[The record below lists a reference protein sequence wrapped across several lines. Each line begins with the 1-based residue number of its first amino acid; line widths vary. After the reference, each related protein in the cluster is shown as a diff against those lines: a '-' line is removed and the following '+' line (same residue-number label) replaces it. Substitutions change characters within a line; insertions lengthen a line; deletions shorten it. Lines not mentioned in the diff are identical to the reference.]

1 MPTVSVTSVSE
12 KQKKKRIIIQNK
24 VLELMDKLELSEKDI
39 KDGKKSYNRQVWEER
54 FRTMSDLD
62 FHKMMIQ
69 MKEKRGYCFTYEAD
83 SLATKN
89 KTNMTVNKLDKIA
102 KEYGYKLRE
111 YVMFPHKNRA
121 NPDNPM
127 ISRSP
132 LPILVLTV
140 KRLQQMLTKKN
151 KITADNSVTNYIT
164 GQVTNDSKAA
174 RLSNTQTY
182 SLITTN
188 QLNSIK
194 EFLSI
199 RADDETSKRELYR
212 DIEKTG
218 VAKLS
223 NYDLKSENKQSIQA
237 MEVFLRASGLYT
249 NILRASGFVEVKNK
263 KSIESLTENID
274 DMNKNDLYS
283 HKMIIFG
290 EMHKDAERIK
300 ETNKIISEYRPNY
313 LLHEMVDPGDIV
325 SPVEAKRRITSN
337 NVVNKIGVNIIDL
350 YKLAQYNKITLVG
363 IDVDYDL
370 VNKTN
375 DTRKQFALREHKMLE
390 HINQFYALDGIKIA
404 VVVGDTHLRFL
415 PTKELGD
422 KSPIVEQYLD
432 DDMVLILRTKNREID
447 IEQQL
452 KFIFSKIQDKN
463 NVLMQYIA
471 VYLDEINKAEIIGKI
486 EYVKVPGMEEYGY
499 FVDIVINREYR
510 DFIKDYTVLAN
521 YLRNYTK
528 NPLNTPLFIL
538 TTKEIS
544 NIYSFKEIDINS
556 INTLDSTVKVK
567 LKDKVIARIL

>member
-1 MPTVSVTSVSE
+1 MANVSITSVSE

-24 VLELMDKLELSEKDI
+24 VLELMDKLELSDKDL

-62 FHKMMIQ
+62 FHKMMVQ
-69 MKEKRGYCFTYEAD
+69 MKEKKGFCFSFEAD
-83 SLATKN
+83 SVATKN
-89 KTNMTVNKLDKIA
+89 KSNMTVNKLDKIA

-182 SLITTN
+182 SLITSN
-188 QLNSIK
+188 QVNSIK

-199 RADDETSKRELYR
+199 RADDETAKRELYR
-212 DIEKTG
+212 DIEQTG
-218 VAKLS
+218 TAKLS

-249 NILRASGFVEVKNK
+249 NILRSSGFVKVNK
-263 KSIESLTENID
+263 KSVESMTENID
-274 DMNKNDLYS
+274 NLNKNDLYS
-283 HKMIIFG
+283 YKMIIFG
-290 EMHKDAERIK
+290 EMHKDSDSIKRI
-300 ETNKIISEYRPNY
+300 NKIISEYKPNY
-313 LLHEMVDPGDIV
+313 LLHEMVNPGDII
-325 SPVEAKRRITSN
+325 SPKEAKRKLTEKDT
-337 NVVNKIGVNIIDL
+337 VNKLGVDITDL
-350 YKLAQYNKITLVG
+350 YRLAIYNKLTLVG
-363 IDVDYDL
+363 IDEDYDL

-375 DTRKQFALREHKMLE
+375 NVKKQFILREHKMLE
-390 HINQFYALDGIKIA
+390 HINQFYALDNIKIA

-415 PTKELGD
+415 PTKELGE
-422 KSPIVEQYLD
+422 KSPIVSQYVN
-432 DDMVLILRTKNREID
+432 DDMVLIVRAKNREID
-447 IEQQL
+447 LKHQL
-452 KFIFSKIQDKN
+452 KFIFSKIHEKN
-463 NVLMQYIA
+463 KVLTQHVA
-471 VYLDEINKAEIIGKI
+471 AYLDEMNRAEVIGKI
-486 EYVKVPGMEEYGY
+486 EYVKVHGMEEYGY
-499 FVDIVINREYR
+499 FVDIVINREFR
-510 DFIKDYTVLAN
+510 DFIDDYTILTN
-521 YLRNYTK
+521 YLKSNIK

-538 TTKEIS
+538 TTDEIAK
-544 NIYSFKEIDINS
+544 NNSFKVLDINS
-556 INTLDSTVKVK
+556 INSLDDTIKIK
-567 LKDKVIARIL
+567 LKDKVVARIL